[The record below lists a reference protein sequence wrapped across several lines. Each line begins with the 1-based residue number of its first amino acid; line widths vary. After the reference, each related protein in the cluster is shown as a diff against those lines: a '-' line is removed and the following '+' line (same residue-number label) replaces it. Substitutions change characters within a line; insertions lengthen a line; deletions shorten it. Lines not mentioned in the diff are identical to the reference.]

1 MRRSFTGLVAAMEN
15 DKPKTDGDDKEIG
28 DNANS
33 LETDAI
39 EISDSAAEGEAHQA
53 ATDEAESTAEALE
66 NFAVAIRGAQA
77 NGGLNEHGAQI
88 LSIATEHMFT
98 RMGIDSHQSSMP
110 ALESYGTTSS
120 RLQAGVIAL
129 EAINEQI
136 KNIWKA
142 IVAAIK
148 KAYEWVKKYW
158 LQVFGAAEKLQKR
171 AKALEEASRSPGGTM
186 KEKTF
191 ENDRLAKALAIENAV
206 PANLVAE
213 ATSLKEAVSTVVTV
227 GAKLSGDIGEIA
239 VKALDELK
247 GDSLGPLL
255 AMAKPFPGSEKVGD
269 PQAEGLAAGQ
279 EGIEVSRS
287 KQLPGGRALI
297 SRTPAASTSGKTLEQ
312 MIKLVGETSYTM
324 GKYSSKIKDEP
335 VGKKFNTALKADAGK
350 IANTVGLIAE
360 EMLAYRKATP
370 KLEEM
375 QSKLASAAEK
385 IASGAGAEEDE
396 AKRKDLS
403 ACKSIATMA
412 NRVFT
417 QPGAE
422 FMKYAVNTSKA
433 LLDYVEESLKQYE
446 KAAA

>member
-98 RMGIDSHQSSMP
+98 RMGIDSHASSMP

-129 EAINEQI
+129 EAINEQV
-136 KNIWKA
+136 KSIWKA
-142 IVAAIK
+142 IVAAIR

-191 ENDRLAKALAIENAV
+191 ENDRLAKALAIDNSV
-206 PANLVAE
+206 PANILAE
-213 ATSLKEAVSTVVTV
+213 ATALKEATSQIVTEGARISGEV
-227 GAKLSGDIGEIA
+227 GEAAVKMLDSGDGKAIGAIMELT
-239 VKALDELK
+239 KA
-247 GDSLGPLL
+247 
-255 AMAKPFPGSEKVGD
+255 FPGEKVND
-269 PQAEGLAAGQ
+269 PQAEGLAAGAD
-279 EGIEVSRS
+279 GIEVHRS
-287 KQLPGGRALI
+287 KQLLGGKAII
-297 SRTPAASTSGKTLEQ
+297 SRIPTRTSMASTDEGQ
-312 MIKLVGETSYTM
+312 IKRIGETGYAVS
-324 GKYSSKIKDEP
+324 KYSSKIKDEP
-335 VGKKFNTALKADAGK
+335 TGKKFNTLLKADAGK
-350 IANTVGLIAE
+350 LAHTVGEIAE
-360 EMLAYRKATP
+360 EMLAYRKNTP
-370 KLEEM
+370 KLEET
-375 QSKLASAAEK
+375 QKKLADAAEK
-385 IASGAGAEEDE
+385 IADGSGAEEDE
-396 AKRKDLS
+396 TKRKNMQ
-403 ACKSIATMA
+403 AMKSVATMA
-412 NRVFT
+412 NRIFT

-433 LLDYVEESLKQYE
+433 LLDYVEESLKLYE
-446 KAAA
+446 KSA